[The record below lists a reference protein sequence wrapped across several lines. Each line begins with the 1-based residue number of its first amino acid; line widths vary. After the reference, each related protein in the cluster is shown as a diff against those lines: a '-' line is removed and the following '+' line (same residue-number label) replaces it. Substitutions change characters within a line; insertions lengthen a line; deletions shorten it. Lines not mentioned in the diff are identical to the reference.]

1 MDYEP
6 ERIDL
11 SSPEDVLIEVIA
23 DESPYERWDWKGF
36 QIDSCTVIGGKD
48 GVTGAASYEQSYGGF
63 LDYVLEDI
71 IDCPKREGGSEERR
85 VGNECVSTCRS
96 RLSSSHEKKKYI
108 RYCIYKCTHHFNIG
122 TLAIYI
128 DMYRMSDI

>member
-1 MDYEP
+1 MCMVISYSMVCSVVMIVFYFFKQKTAYEVRISDWSSDVCSSDLP

-36 QIDSCTVIGGKD
+36 KIDSCTVIGGKD

-71 IDCPKREGGSEERR
+71 IDCPKREGWFVVEE
-85 VGNECVSTCRS
+85 
-96 RLSSSHEKKKYI
+96 
-108 RYCIYKCTHHFNIG
+108 IG
-122 TLAIYI
+122 RAHV
-128 DMYRMSDI
+128 

>member
-1 MDYEP
+1 MDDEP
-6 ERIDL
+6 ELIDL

-36 QIDSCTVIGGKD
+36 KIDSCTVIGGKD

-71 IDCPKREGGSEERR
+71 LDCPKRAGWFVVEGVPAEFYKGDGWTTDANIRSEERG
-85 VGNECVSTCRS
+85 VGKECVSTCRFRWS
-96 RLSSSHEKKKYI
+96 PEL
-108 RYCIYKCTHHFNIG
+108 
-122 TLAIYI
+122 
-128 DMYRMSDI
+128 